1 VRPTVRQRAISAKP
15 IVFRRAVARGSLRLR
30 PRTLRAIRKGSVE
43 KGDALHTGELAGLLA
58 MKRTAE
64 LIPHCHPLPITGSS
78 VTLELRPREVRVRAE
93 VESVGRTGVEME
105 ALVGATVSLLTV
117 WDMVKYLE
125 KNAKGLYPNARID
138 GIRVTQKEKR
148 PLPRRG

>member
-1 VRPTVRQRAISAKP
+1 VSFLVRQRAISEKP
-15 IVFRRAVARGSLRLR
+15 VVYRRAVARGTLRLR
-30 PRTLRAIRKGSVE
+30 PRTLKAIRRGKVA

-64 LIPHCHPLPITGSS
+64 LIPHCHPLPLTGSS
-78 VTLELRPREVRVRAE
+78 VELEVRSRDVRVAAE
-93 VESVGRTGVEME
+93 AESVGRTGVEME

-125 KNAKGLYPNARID
+125 KDAKGLYPNARID
-138 GIRVTQKEKR
+138 GIRVTQKVKR
-148 PLPRRG
+148 AMPGRR